1 METPLSNSEKQTL
14 FRLARQ
20 ALHEAAHNQ
29 QLQPLDLDTLT
40 PRLRAPGASFIT
52 LTTGGQLRGC
62 IGTLKKQ
69 LPLAED
75 VRQHTVDAALH
86 DYRFTS
92 VQPKEVDQ
100 IEIEISVLTTPQP
113 LEYSRPEDLPQL
125 LRPNIDGVI
134 LIQGNHRATFLPQ
147 VWSKVPNAEI
157 FLDMLCEK
165 ALLSRGEWRQGSLEI
180 LTYQVECFHETNPA
194 KP

>member
-1 METPLSNSEKQTL
+1 MEVPLSNSEKQTL

-20 ALHEAAHNQ
+20 ALYEAAHNQ

-40 PRLRAPGASFIT
+40 PRLRAPGASFVT

-75 VRQHTVDAALH
+75 VRQHAVDAAIH

>member
-1 METPLSNSEKQTL
+1 MEAPLSDSEKQTL

-20 ALHEAAHNQ
+20 ALYAAAHNQ
-29 QLQPLDLDTLT
+29 QLLPLDLDTLT

-52 LTTGGQLRGC
+52 LTIGGQLRGC

-75 VRQHTVDAALH
+75 VRQHAVDAAVH
-86 DYRFTS
+86 DYRFAS
-92 VQPKEVDQ
+92 VQPEEVDQ

-113 LEYSRPEDLPQL
+113 LEYSRPEDLPHL

-134 LIQGNHRATFLPQ
+134 LISGNHRATFLPQ

-165 ALLSRGEWRQGSLEI
+165 ALLSRGEWRQGNLEI

>member
-1 METPLSNSEKQTL
+1 MEAPLSDSEKQTL

-20 ALHEAAHNQ
+20 ALYAAAHNQ
-29 QLQPLDLDTLT
+29 QLKPLDLDALA
-40 PRLRAPGASFIT
+40 PRLRAPGASFVT

-75 VRQHTVDAALH
+75 VRQHAVDAAVH
-86 DYRFTS
+86 DYRFAS
-92 VQPKEVDQ
+92 VRPEEVDQ

-113 LEYSRPEDLPQL
+113 LEYSRPEDLLSL

-134 LIQGNHRATFLPQ
+134 LISGDHRATFLPQ
-147 VWSKVPNAEI
+147 VWSKVPNAEV

-165 ALLSRGEWRQGSLEI
+165 ALLSRGEWRQGNLEI
-180 LTYQVECFHETNPA
+180 LTYQVESFHETNPA